1 MSRAALIAVATWLV
15 ACLPPPSREQPPAV
29 TDAEPAPEPPPT
41 IHMVAATAMV
51 AAGCNGAPVGTAP
64 AVHGVPVQGRFVSQ
78 PCGMLAVE
86 IATPAF
92 REHFAAE
99 RCAGA
104 LDEACERA
112 LFEEFWHR
120 LGERYAYAD
129 WDRVLVRCQTYRDQ
143 CQPYDIESW
152 ALELHNLAIDAWA
165 RETLADQRASS
176 AAINEA
182 GARAAL
188 QQRMYR
194 LERRQ
199 RFMMGAGN

>member
-1 MSRAALIAVATWLV
+1 MSRAAVIAVATLLA
-15 ACLPPPSREQPPAV
+15 ACLPPPSHEQPPAV
-29 TDAEPAPEPPPT
+29 APAPEPPPT
-41 IHMVAATAMV
+41 IPVVAATAMV
-51 AAGCNGAPVGTAP
+51 APGCNGAPVGTAP
-64 AVHGVPVQGRFVSQ
+64 AVHGVPVQGHIVSQ
-78 PCGMLAVE
+78 PCGMIAVE

-92 REHFAAE
+92 RERFAAE
-99 RCAGA
+99 RCAGD
-104 LDEACERA
+104 LDEACKRS

-129 WDRVLVRCQTYRDQ
+129 WDRVLIRCQTYRDQ
-143 CQPYDIESW
+143 CQPYAIESW

-182 GARAAL
+182 AARAAL
-188 QQRMYR
+188 QQRIHR

-199 RFMMGAGN
+199 RFMMGADH